1 MTDIKEQE
9 KPEADIVRDEKR
21 YFDSVCIKEE
31 IFESISH
38 QGFAAAWNRV
48 RLIGQ
53 QQALME
59 RIRRNRVIL
68 AWARR

>member
-1 MTDIKEQE
+1 MTDIKELE
-9 KPEADIVRDEKR
+9 KLEAEIVRDEKR
-21 YFDSVCIKEE
+21 YFDSVCIEGE
-31 IFESISH
+31 ILESISH
-38 QGFAAAWNRV
+38 QGYAAAWNRL

-59 RIRRNRVIL
+59 RIRRNRIIL